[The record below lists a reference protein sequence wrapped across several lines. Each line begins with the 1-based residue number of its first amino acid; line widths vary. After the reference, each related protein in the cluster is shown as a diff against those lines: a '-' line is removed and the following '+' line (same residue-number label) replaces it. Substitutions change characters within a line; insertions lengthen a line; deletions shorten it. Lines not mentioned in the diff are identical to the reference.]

1 MSTGRNG
8 ASSDAAKFKQTW
20 CPIKEGVPG
29 EKVTNVFD
37 VIYKRPTK
45 KNMWNQDHFD
55 PDPDDFDEDD
65 FDEDDFDEDDF
76 DEDDLLD
83 EDEDEDEEEDEDED
97 GDK

>member
-1 MSTGRNG
+1 VFVSTGRNG
-8 ASSDAAKFKQTW
+8 ASSDTAKFKQTW
-20 CPIKEGVPG
+20 CPIQEGVPG

-65 FDEDDFDEDDF
+65 FDEDDFDEDDLL
-76 DEDDLLD
+76 DED